1 MQQNYPNLN
10 VLQSTSL
17 LYSTTFDKGTVKH
30 LITWWGQHYGF
41 IKTAR
46 MLDILKHVGFH
57 QATLAGVSISIHDLH
72 IPSEKQHVLQH
83 AQLSLIHI

>member
-10 VLQSTSL
+10 VLQSTPL

-46 MLDILKHVGFH
+46 MLDILKHVG
-57 QATLAGVSISIHDLH
+57 
-72 IPSEKQHVLQH
+72 
-83 AQLSLIHI
+83 